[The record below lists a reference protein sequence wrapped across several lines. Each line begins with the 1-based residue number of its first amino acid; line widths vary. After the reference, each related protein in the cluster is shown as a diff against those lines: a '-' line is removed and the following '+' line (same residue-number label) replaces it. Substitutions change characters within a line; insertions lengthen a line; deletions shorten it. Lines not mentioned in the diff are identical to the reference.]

1 MQTCYLRLLES
12 AGEHRRL
19 DSVHGAWETVS
30 KRFRGDATVRRG
42 YIRQLARCGADGE
55 AIALITQA
63 LKAEWDAELVL
74 LFGEMRAS
82 DDVSQLAVVEQ
93 WLRQYDERP
102 ELLLVAGRLC
112 LRARLWGR
120 ARSYLEA
127 SLTKRKSPD
136 TLFALA
142 RLAEETKES
151 DRARGLYREGLELA
165 LES

>member
-1 MQTCYLRLLES
+1 M
-12 AGEHRRL
+12 A
-19 DSVHGAWETVS
+19 
-30 KRFRGDATVRRG
+30 KRFRSDSAIRRA
-42 YIRQLARCGADGE
+42 YIQQLARCGADGE
-55 AIALITQA
+55 AISWITQA
-63 LKAEWDAELVL
+63 LKHDWDEQLVL
-74 LFGEMRAS
+74 LFGELRAS

-127 SLTKRKSPD
+127 SLGKRKSPD

-142 RLAEETKES
+142 RLAEETKET
-151 DRARGLYREGLELA
+151 DRARGLYREGLELV
-165 LES
+165 LVH